1 MKQKSRRKAAT
12 SLFGPGADKAND
24 GVQKVARDYRLVARH
39 LAAIPHDGR
48 DIVVAENGTTEGSMA
63 LKLGIYLNSQH
74 PAGDDPARRFDE
86 TLEQVRLVRSLGF
99 DLIWAGEHH
108 ITPGFHFFPQLPLLH
123 RLAGEAEGLWIGT
136 NVTLL
141 PLHNPVE
148 LAEAGAFLDVITGGK
163 FLLGVGLGYRPEEY
177 QIFGVP
183 MSERVSRFTEAVEII
198 RRLWS
203 EDRVTH
209 SGRHWQFSDAT
220 IAPRPLQAPRPPIII
235 GAQVDAAI
243 ARAARI
249 GDGWLSVPTSTL
261 DQLDAQMS
269 AFKSARSATKLPPAE
284 HFCRLLEVGCAAD
297 DETAIRRSAPF
308 LMEKY
313 KSYVV
318 MGPGRTYSRSER
330 RPRATVPRAGVQA
343 VRGGRARKCHRYAGR
358 PTSLRHQPP
367 FDARELAGDGPGR
380 DPRQHRAS
388 WPQGSSRGAAP
399 NRGRGAVAPPS
410 KAASE
415 V

>member
-1 MKQKSRRKAAT
+1 
-12 SLFGPGADKAND
+12 
-24 GVQKVARDYRLVARH
+24 
-39 LAAIPHDGR
+39 
-48 DIVVAENGTTEGSMA
+48 MA

-99 DLIWAGEHH
+99 DSIWAGEHH

-123 RLAGEAEGLWIGT
+123 RLAGEAEGMWIGT

-163 FLLGVGLGYRPEEY
+163 FLLGIGLGYRPEEY

-183 MSERVSRFTEAVEII
+183 MSERVSRFNEAVEII

-209 SGRHWQFSDAT
+209 SGRHWQFADAA
-220 IAPRPLQAPRPPIII
+220 IAPRPLRAPRPPIIV

-243 ARAARI
+243 ARAAKI
-249 GDGWLSVPTSTL
+249 GDGWLSMPTPTL

-269 AFKSARSATKLPPAE
+269 VFKSARSATKLPPAE

-297 DETAIRRSAPF
+297 DDAAIHRSAPF

-313 KSYVV
+313 KSYVSWGLEGFTLDPNAAPEQQFRALASKRFAV
-318 MGPGRTYSRSER
+318 GAPASVIDMLVAQHRCGINHLSMRVSWPGMGQNEILASIELLGRKVL
-330 RPRATVPRAGVQA
+330 PA
-343 VRGGRARKCHRYAGR
+343 VRHR
-358 PTSLRHQPP
+358 T
-367 FDARELAGDGPGR
+367 
-380 DPRQHRAS
+380 
-388 WPQGSSRGAAP
+388 AAAEP
-399 NRGRGAVAPPS
+399 
-410 KAASE
+410 
-415 V
+415 

>member
-1 MKQKSRRKAAT
+1 MEHF
-12 SLFGPGADKAND
+12 LP
-24 GVQKVARDYRLVARH
+24 
-39 LAAIPHDGR
+39 
-48 DIVVAENGTTEGSMA
+48 
-63 LKLGIYLNSQH
+63 
-74 PAGDDPARRFDE
+74 
-86 TLEQVRLVRSLGF
+86 SLGHWLQTRSF
-99 DLIWAGEHH
+99 ALAIAQSDWAYPYVQA
-108 ITPGFHFFPQLPLLH
+108 THF
-123 RLAGEAEGLWIGT
+123 AGLSLWIGT

-209 SGRHWQFSDAT
+209 SGRHWQFSDAA
-220 IAPRPLQAPRPPIII
+220 IAPRPLQAPRPPILI

-249 GDGWLSVPTSTL
+249 GDGLLSVPTVTL
-261 DQLDAQMS
+261 DQLDAQIS
-269 AFKSARSATKLPPAE
+269 KFKSARSATKRPPAE

-297 DETAIRRSAPF
+297 DDTAIRRSAPF

-313 KSYVV
+313 KSYVSWGLEGLTLDPNAAPEQQFRALASKRFAV
-318 MGPGRTYSRSER
+318 GAPESVIEMLVAQHRCGINHLSMRVSWPGMGQDEILASIELLGRKVL
-330 RPRATVPRAGVQA
+330 PA
-343 VRGGRARKCHRYAGR
+343 VRQRTAA
-358 PTSLRHQPP
+358 
-367 FDARELAGDGPGR
+367 
-380 DPRQHRAS
+380 
-388 WPQGSSRGAAP
+388 AAP
-399 NRGRGAVAPPS
+399 
-410 KAASE
+410 
-415 V
+415 